1 MGGKNPIT
9 SRLVFENQFHFL
21 LYFLFSLKRCFQSQ
35 LKAESTSTRRFNR
48 GASRQ
53 PPRNLQ
59 PTRSKRKRSG
69 SLAAA
74 ADIRPIILRTSSAP
88 RARCFSRRLSVPGR
102 WMGLMNLPLI
112 RHQRDR
118 ANCFLRRR
126 SFPQEAEESVCG
138 AAGSSTSE
146 GGKVKIWQ
154 HGRRDR
160 TPRSALRG
168 WEEKTESGRG
178 CSCKAPRSLSTV
190 APPGGPITPWP
201 CTNFSCGMVR

>member
-1 MGGKNPIT
+1 MKSGVHLHAAVQQRGVPPPWAET
-9 SRLVFENQFHFL
+9 SAAPQKSAADPFKAETLRIARRRRHRHPSNYPSHFL
-21 LYFLFSLKRCFQSQ
+21 R
-35 LKAESTSTRRFNR
+35 
-48 GASRQ
+48 
-53 PPRNLQ
+53 
-59 PTRSKRKRSG
+59 
-69 SLAAA
+69 
-74 ADIRPIILRTSSAP
+74 P

-102 WMGLMNLPLI
+102 WIGLMNLPLI

-118 ANCFLRRR
+118 ANCFLRPPLFSAGGGGKCLR
-126 SFPQEAEESVCG
+126 SGRELDLG
-138 AAGSSTSE
+138 

-168 WEEKTESGRG
+168 WEEKTESDRG
-178 CSCKAPRSLSTV
+178 CSCKALRSLSTV